1 MSRPIALIVDGH
13 NMIHRGFWAVKEQ
26 LTAPDGTPTNAIKGM
41 VNILLAEIK
50 KVEATHCA
58 IIFDSGMDEFRA
70 SLYPEY
76 KAGRPH
82 NDDLAVQ
89 IKYAKRL
96 LKYAGIKVYCERG
109 VEGDDLSGSIAVSA
123 SSEGALSVITSSDK
137 DFLQLVRDD
146 KIHILPPKSDDHYG
160 SEHVVERLG
169 IKPKYVIDYLML
181 LGDGVDNIPGVYKVG
196 PAKAKELVNRFGRAG
211 RIVRHADELTP
222 ALKKNILE
230 AAPQFKLTRKLITI
244 RTDRVP
250 DFKLED
256 IEFQSGDDKKLK
268 KLCNRLGLHAT
279 YNLIKSRL

>member
-1 MSRPIALIVDGH
+1 MTKPIALIVDGH
-13 NMIHRGFWAVKEQ
+13 NMIHRGFWAVKGD
-26 LTAPDGTPTNAIKGM
+26 LRAPDGTPTNAIKGL

-50 KVEATHCA
+50 KVGATHCA
-58 IIFDSGMDEFRA
+58 VVFDSGADEFRLG
-70 SLYPEY
+70 LYPEY
-76 KAGRPH
+76 KEGRPH
-82 NDDLAVQ
+82 NEELSVQ

-96 LKYAGIKVYCERG
+96 LKYAGIKVYCKKG
-109 VEGDDLSGSIAVSA
+109 VEGDDISGSLAVRA

-146 KIHILPPKSDDHYG
+146 KIHILPPKSEEHYG
-160 SEHVVERLG
+160 SEHVAERLG

-196 PAKAKELVNRFGRAG
+196 PAKAKELVNRFGG
-211 RIVRHADELTP
+211 IKRIVRHADELTP

-230 AAPQFKLTRKLITI
+230 AAPQFELTRTLITI
-244 RTDRVP
+244 RTDMVP
-250 DFKLED
+250 DFRLED
-256 IEFQSGDDKKLK
+256 IEFRPGDDKKLK